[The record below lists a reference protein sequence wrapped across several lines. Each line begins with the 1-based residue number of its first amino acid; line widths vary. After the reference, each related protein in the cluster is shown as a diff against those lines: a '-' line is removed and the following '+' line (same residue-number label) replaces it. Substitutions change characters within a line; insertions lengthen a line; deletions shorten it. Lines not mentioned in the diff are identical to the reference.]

1 MVTRAL
7 LPNPYDVFRCCF
19 GGAGG
24 VVCASPEQVGAKC
37 SSLGI
42 EQTKHLTKYIGPDV
56 QQIARLYSISSVDGN
71 YGGCGGDNTAL
82 PRYEITLNGF
92 DLQGGSASYP
102 PRVCEYGNTDTGDF
116 YFDDTTAIDWDN
128 SCSYDW

>member
-1 MVTRAL
+1 MRGARGHALVGPPEDVLRPPRQRLCLCDVRVGLVAARRLVGLQRADDTWRWREAL
-7 LPNPYDVFRCCF
+7 VPQH
-19 GGAGG
+19 G
-24 VVCASPEQVGAKC
+24 S
-37 SSLGI
+37 
-42 EQTKHLTKYIGPDV
+42 
-56 QQIARLYSISSVDGN
+56 
-71 YGGCGGDNTAL
+71 NTAL